1 MRWPR
6 TAALV
11 DRTLATAPFER
22 LRPFEDEMMR
32 TPLARH
38 REALAAL
45 GAPLTADT
53 VGTAT
58 PRRGIMEV

>member
-1 MRWPR
+1 
-6 TAALV
+6 
-11 DRTLATAPFER
+11 
-22 LRPFEDEMMR
+22 MMR
-32 TPLARH
+32 TPLAGH